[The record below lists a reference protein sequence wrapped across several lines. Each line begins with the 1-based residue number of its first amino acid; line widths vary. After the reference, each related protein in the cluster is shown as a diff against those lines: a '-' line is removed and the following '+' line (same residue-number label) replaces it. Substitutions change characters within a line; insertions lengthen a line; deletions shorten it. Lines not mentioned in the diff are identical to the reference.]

1 MNPPLGFDPDGPS
14 SRRRSIVFWVLVAVG
29 LVFALGFCFRV
40 GQALYQRLR
49 PPPEVEIPPTLVE
62 VIEMSPSTFEYTVP
76 ISGTLAPE
84 HSVDVFP
91 KLGGKVVA
99 VYAGLGDRVEK
110 GDLLAT
116 VESTEYGLQ
125 AQQAEVGL
133 QMAED
138 AVDVAQRSFE
148 RLDRVRER
156 SGSYALSEQAFD
168 EASLQVES
176 ARTQRE
182 LAAIQRDL
190 AQQMVHNATMRA
202 PLSGVISRVSAN
214 LGAMVGSEYPA
225 FHIDATGE
233 LRVQCEVGDLEQP
246 LIREDQ
252 EVRLWTDAL
261 PDRTISGTVVAVSP
275 TLDSWTRRAPVEI
288 RVPNPDGSI
297 TGNLFARGEI
307 VVDQDVDALV
317 LPQEVVHRTVDA
329 SWVQLALDGVVR
341 ERAVSIVGESHQT
354 LSVSGLQA
362 GDLVIVPGAEHL
374 AEGEPVTTVGSG
386 GPIADVAQ

>member
-14 SRRRSIVFWVLVAVG
+14 SRRRSAVFWVLVAVG
-29 LVFALGFCFRV
+29 GVLALGFCFRV
-40 GQALYQRLR
+40 GQSLYLRLR

-62 VIEMSPSTFEYTVP
+62 VIQMAPSTFERTVP
-76 ISGTLAPE
+76 IAGTLAPL

-99 VYAGLGDRVEK
+99 VHAGLGDRVEK
-110 GDLLAT
+110 GDALAT
-116 VESTEYGLQ
+116 VESVEFGLQ

-133 QMAED
+133 QMAVG
-138 AVDVAQRSFE
+138 AVDVAQRSFD

-156 SGSYALSEQAFD
+156 SGSYGLSEQAFD

-176 ARTQRE
+176 ARTQRD
-182 LAAIQRDL
+182 LAEIQRDL
-190 AQQMVHNATMRA
+190 AHQMVHNATMRA
-202 PLSGVISRVSAN
+202 PVSGVVSRAN
-214 LGAMVGSEYPA
+214 ASLGAMVGSDYPA
-225 FHIDATGE
+225 FHIDSTSE
-233 LRVQCEVGDLEQP
+233 LRVACEVGDLEQP
-246 LIREDQ
+246 LVRQGQ

-261 PDRTISGTVVAVSP
+261 PDLTISGTVTAVSP

-288 RVPNPDGSI
+288 SVPNPEGSI

-307 VVDQDVDALV
+307 VVDQVVDALV

-329 SWVQLALDGVVR
+329 SWVQLALEGVVR
-341 ERAVSIVGESHQT
+341 ERLVTIVGESHQT
-354 LSVSGLQA
+354 LSVSGLRP

-374 AEGEPVTTVGSG
+374 AEGEPVKTVDSG
-386 GPIADVAQ
+386 GPVADVAQ